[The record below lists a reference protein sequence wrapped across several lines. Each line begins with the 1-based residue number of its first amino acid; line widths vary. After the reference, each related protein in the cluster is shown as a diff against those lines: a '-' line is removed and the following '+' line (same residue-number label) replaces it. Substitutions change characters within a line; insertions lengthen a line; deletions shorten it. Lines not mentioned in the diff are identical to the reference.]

1 MRKYL
6 NLHISV
12 ISLLLL
18 QISFCGQASAQEID
32 STEVIEKI
40 VVEDEEYDEDETDR
54 EYFFVNKSYR
64 EEPPAPVLRKVPA
77 EKLEEISGQDA
88 FWYANTEFEKP
99 KPDLPREYKPYT
111 PLTQRD
117 WFRTLLW
124 LVIIGGFA
132 AFLMIYL
139 TGNRIGLF
147 RKKAVAANALDEE
160 DQMPEDIFAINYQRE
175 IDKATAL
182 GNYRMATRLMYLRL
196 LKNLSD
202 RGLIQY
208 SQDKTNFDY
217 LLQVHSTPFY
227 SDFFKVTRDYE
238 YSWYGKFDISE
249 HAFHLIRKDFDHF
262 ESRITR

>member
-6 NLHISV
+6 SLYISV

-18 QISFCGQASAQEID
+18 QISFCGPTSAQEID
-32 STEVIEKI
+32 TTEIIEKL
-40 VVEDEEYDEDETDR
+40 VDEEEYDEDEDDR
-54 EYFFVNKSYR
+54 EYFFVDKAYR

-77 EKLEEISGQDA
+77 DKLEEMSGQDA

-99 KPDLPREYKPYT
+99 GQDLPREYKPYT

-124 LVIIGGFA
+124 FVIIGGFA

-147 RKKAVAANALDEE
+147 RKKAIAANTLEE
-160 DQMPEDIFAINYQRE
+160 DQQMPEDLFAINYQRE
-175 IDKATAL
+175 IDKATSQ

-202 RGLIQY
+202 RGLIKY

-217 LLQVHSTPFY
+217 LLQMHSTSYY

-249 HAFHLIRKDFDHF
+249 RAFHLIRKDFDHF

>member
-6 NLHISV
+6 RLHISA

-18 QISFCGQASAQEID
+18 QISFCSQTSAQETD
-32 STEVIEKI
+32 TTEVIEKP
-40 VVEDEEYDEDETDR
+40 VDEEEDYGEDEVDR
-54 EYFFVNKSYR
+54 EYFFVNKANR
-64 EEPPAPVLRKVPA
+64 EEPPSPVLRKVPA
-77 EKLEEISGQDA
+77 EKLEEMSGQDA

-99 KPDLPREYKPYT
+99 KQELPRDYKPYT

-124 LVIIGGFA
+124 LVIIGGFT

-147 RKKAVAANALDEE
+147 RRKAVTANTYDEE
-160 DQMPEDIFAINYQRE
+160 EQMPEDIFAINYQRE
-175 IDKATAL
+175 IDKATSQ
-182 GNYRMATRLMYLRL
+182 GNYRMATRLMYLCL

-202 RGLIQY
+202 RGLIKY

-217 LLQVHSTPFY
+217 LLQMHSTPYY
-227 SDFFKVTRDYE
+227 SDFFRVTRDYE

-249 HAFHLIRKDFDHF
+249 RAFELIRKDFDHF
-262 ESRITR
+262 ENRITR